1 MLDQELARLKRVSST
16 RFGEFAQVPLMI
28 VLSQCC
34 FSICLYQSRGFGLL
48 AWEIKTWCWVGQETG
63 VYLLVDISCWR
74 GNFLQGG
81 ENEHIFGWLPPSP
94 SPPPPLCGKVYL
106 FSSPSLLDIHLCS
119 QICNTSPP
127 LFGTHHGKI
136 PDSMIH
142 QNQGDSLLVKPACHL
157 ISIQDTF
164 SIYLILNVSWIDT
177 IVTISIAIG
186 TGCNFLHGEDGTKS
200 YYMKTHAHQLQTN
213 DTQLLKQG
221 SGHRSTTASLWSFTA
236 HSSHV
241 VIIMTGGF
249 SKKCFLLIFSRIS
262 FKQSST
268 CYIGT

>member
-94 SPPPPLCGKVYL
+94 SPPPTIVWKGVSFFIPLPSGYL
-106 FSSPSLLDIHLCS
+106 PMFTNMQHLSPTFWHPSRENTRFHDTPESRRLITCKTCVSPDIYPGH
-119 QICNTSPP
+119 
-127 LFGTHHGKI
+127 
-136 PDSMIH
+136 
-142 QNQGDSLLVKPACHL
+142 
-157 ISIQDTF
+157 IQ
-164 SIYLILNVSWIDT
+164 YILNTECVLDRNNT
-177 IVTISIAIG
+177 
-186 TGCNFLHGEDGTKS
+186 NNQHS
-200 YYMKTHAHQLQTN
+200 YWHWM
-213 DTQLLKQG
+213 
-221 SGHRSTTASLWSFTA
+221 
-236 HSSHV
+236 
-241 VIIMTGGF
+241 
-249 SKKCFLLIFSRIS
+249 
-262 FKQSST
+262 
-268 CYIGT
+268 